1 MEETRCISK
10 SDRDY
15 PAKMQNYPS
24 MPGRLYVK
32 GKLPDPGRPTAAIV
46 GARMCSPYGRI
57 QAFRFGKFLSGH
69 GVQVIS
75 GMALGIDS
83 EGHKG
88 ALEGGTPTFAV
99 LGCGC
104 DVIYPARNR
113 SLYDRILRDGGG
125 IISEFA
131 PGTSPKKFCFP
142 ARNRII
148 SALADVVLVM
158 EAKANSGSLIT
169 AGFALEMG
177 KAVFAL
183 PGPVTEELSLG
194 CHKLIY
200 DGAGI
205 AYSPEVILEELGVA
219 AGEKGQGEWKEEEAD
234 SGKKNKLGLA
244 RDLNL
249 VYSCL
254 GLRPKSLDEIIKKTG
269 LAPET
274 ASRCTVELTL
284 LGWIAETGRHYY
296 VKVK

>member
-1 MEETRCISK
+1 MEETQCIYK
-10 SDRDY
+10 NDREY
-15 PAKMQNYPS
+15 PANMRNYSS
-24 MPGRLYVK
+24 MPEQLYVK
-32 GKLPDPGRPTAAIV
+32 GKLPVAGKPAVAIV

-57 QAFRFGKFLSGH
+57 QAFRFGKVLSRH
-69 GVQVIS
+69 GIQIIS

-88 ALEGGTPTFAV
+88 ALEGRTPTFAV

-104 DVIYPARNR
+104 DVVYPARNR
-113 SLYDRILRDGGG
+113 SLYDRILRSGGG
-125 IISEFA
+125 IISEYA
-131 PGTSPKKFCFP
+131 PGTPPMKFCFP

-148 SALADVVLVM
+148 SALADAVIVI
-158 EAKANSGSLIT
+158 EAKENSGSLIT

-183 PGPVTEELSLG
+183 PGPVTENLSIG

-205 AYSPEVILEELGVA
+205 AYSPEVVLQELGISSE
-219 AGEKGQGEWKEEEAD
+219 EKESEETKEKNRD
-234 SGKKNKLGLA
+234 SVKKNKLGLE

-254 GLRPKSLDEIIKKTG
+254 DLRPKSLDDIIQKTG

-274 ASRCTVELTL
+274 ASRCAVELML
-284 LGWIAETGRHYY
+284 LGWIEETGRHYY